1 MAHRKHVCA
10 ALAWAGRQY
19 ALDGAEAIAAFC
31 GRCGTRATWTVRW
44 FHWTIRNNR
53 LILNGLLR
61 RCVIGMVLPIPRK
74 IIRPMQR
81 TRSGALHF
89 SADNLSADDR
99 VSYWRELFGRQ
110 TVGLDIEPLRDAEF
124 FGDLTLHALPG
135 LRICRGI
142 TSGGR
147 TWRTPELISDGN
159 DDVSLWG
166 NLEGPVAVSRRG
178 EEIVLGEQEAV
189 LGTLGEVGGFTRRTP
204 GRHLC
209 LQIPRAAIAP
219 LVPAVDDAV
228 ARRIPRDSTALRLL
242 ASYAD
247 TLHEH
252 ETSADPRFDRQIV
265 NHIYDLTAVIIGATR
280 DAMEVARG
288 RGVRAARLRAIK
300 TDIVAN
306 LGRGDLSA
314 DALAARHGIT
324 ARYLRMLSKT
334 KARVFPNSCSAS
346 ASCARIACCALRC
359 IWTARLGPSH
369 SKVDSV
375 ICRISMEH

>member
-1 MAHRKHVCA
+1 
-10 ALAWAGRQY
+10 
-19 ALDGAEAIAAFC
+19 
-31 GRCGTRATWTVRW
+31 
-44 FHWTIRNNR
+44 
-53 LILNGLLR
+53 
-61 RCVIGMVLPIPRK
+61 MVLPIPRK

-89 SADNLSADDR
+89 SADNLSVDDR

-110 TVGLDIEPLRDAEF
+110 TVGLDIEPLHGAEF

-159 DDVSLWG
+159 DDVSLWV

-324 ARYLRMLSKT
+324 ARYLRMLFENEGTSFSEFVLGQRLLRAHRMLCAPLHLDRAVGSIAFECGFGDISYFYRAFRRKYGDT
-334 KARVFPNSCSAS
+334 PSDVRQAAR
-346 ASCARIACCALRC
+346 R
-359 IWTARLGPSH
+359 
-369 SKVDSV
+369 
-375 ICRISMEH
+375 EQE